1 MATVINQNIPSLIA
15 QRNLTV
21 NGRKADTAM
30 QRLSSG
36 LRINSAADDAAG
48 LAISEKM
55 RGQIR
60 GLKMASKN
68 AQDTSSLFQVA
79 EGALDQ
85 THAMLN
91 RMRELAVQAANDT
104 NTEDDRVSLEN
115 EVTQLKKE
123 IDRIANTTEFN
134 TKKLLEGSLSGVH
147 DRVDGRITINNN
159 SSLIFKDT
167 GASGLA
173 TFMNQIKQAGVYD
186 GMISIVKL
194 VDGKPGSGQVGYK
207 VIFNNG
213 ITSSGDLAAITGYS
227 ASGASGGVINPG
239 SGSNG
244 GVAAVKGRNG
254 VNNVE
259 LMNGTTRAV
268 SVTIT
273 SKGVSFKGLTSANS
287 VLSLALTSN
296 SDAFANMKAGDAF
309 TLNLASYSS
318 AGGNVDK
325 GVMTQLGAN
334 GGQITFGSIQDM
346 RSQALGLRYTSVAT
360 RDQAQSALAEI
371 DNASVRVSAQRSLM
385 GAIQNRLSYSINALE
400 ITTENVS
407 AAESRIRDA
416 DMAAE
421 MSNFTKENVKSQAAQ
436 AMVSQ
441 ANARASQVL
450 SLLQ

>member
-60 GLKMASKN
+60 GLQMASKN

-167 GASGLA
+167 GANGLA
-173 TFMNQIKQAGVYD
+173 TFMNQIKEAGIYD

-194 VDGKPGSGQVGYK
+194 VDGNPASGQVAYK

-227 ASGASGGVINPG
+227 SAGASGGVIKPGVGSNAGLAAAQSVKG
-239 SGSNG
+239 SG
-244 GVAAVKGRNG
+244 K
-254 VNNVE
+254 VE
-259 LMNGTTRAV
+259 LMNGKAATV
-268 SVTIT
+268 SVNIT
-273 SKGVSFKGLTSANS
+273 ASGVHFAGLTSGGGS
-287 VLSLALTSN
+287 MFLALTSN
-296 SDAFANMKAGDAF
+296 SDAFVNMKAGDAF

-346 RSQALGLRYTSVAT
+346 RSQALGLRYTSIAT

>member
-60 GLKMASKN
+60 GLQMASKN

-173 TFMNQIKQAGVYD
+173 TFMNKIKQAGVYD

-194 VDGKPGSGQVGYK
+194 VDGNPSTGQVAYK

-213 ITSSGDLAAITGYS
+213 ITGSGDLAAITGYS
-227 ASGASGGVINPG
+227 SAGASGGVINPG
-239 SGSNG
+239 SGSNNG
-244 GVAAVKGRNG
+244 LAAVKGRKG
-254 VNNVE
+254 AGKVE
-259 LMNGTTRAV
+259 LMNGASQAV

-273 SKGVSFKGLTSANS
+273 SKGVSFKGLTSGGGS
-287 VLSLALTSN
+287 MFLALTSN
-296 SDAFANMKAGDAF
+296 SDKFANMKAGDAF

>member
-60 GLKMASKN
+60 GLQMASKN

-167 GASGLA
+167 GASGLD
-173 TFMNQIKQAGVYD
+173 TFMNKIKEAGVYD

-194 VDGKPGSGQVGYK
+194 VDGNPSTGQVAYK

-213 ITSSGDLAAITGYS
+213 ITASGDLAAITGYS
-227 ASGASGGVINPG
+227 AAGTSGGVINPG
-239 SGSNG
+239 SGSNNG
-244 GVAAVKGRNG
+244 LAAVKGRKG
-254 VNNVE
+254 AGKVE
-259 LMNGTTRAV
+259 LMNGASQAV

-273 SKGVSFKGLTSANS
+273 SKGVSFKGLTSGGGS
-287 VLSLALTSN
+287 MFLALTSN
-296 SDAFANMKAGDAF
+296 SDKFANMKAGDAF